1 MTATTQGLTGQ
12 GLAGL
17 PAQQGTFGSGFGP
30 FTAGSLPSISP
41 EQYALAPSPF
51 GIPSQL
57 GYPQQQFGSALHQPV
72 VQQIAAQVVPIAQQ
86 VILPQVL
93 AMAMQQIQQ
102 QMPYVIAQ
110 LAGQFAGQQSWQW
123 PSQPSSQ
130 LGMGQFGQVRPYA
143 YS

>member
-12 GLAGL
+12 GLAGI
-17 PAQQGTFGSGFGP
+17 PAQQGTFGPGFGP
-30 FTAGSLPSISP
+30 FTPASLPLIGP
-41 EQYALAPSPF
+41 EQYSSAPSPF
-51 GIPSQL
+51 GIPPQL
-57 GYPQQQFGSALHQPV
+57 GYPQQQLGSVPYQPA

-93 AMAMQQIQQ
+93 AVAMQQIQQ

-110 LAGQFAGQQSWQW
+110 LTGQFASQQYWQLPW
-123 PSQPSSQ
+123 QVGSQPG
-130 LGMGQFGQVRPYA
+130 LGQFGQVRPYA